1 MERLRKFRE
10 KLSPFS
16 SLEHRDFRLFI
27 LGFFISQLGF
37 QSLTIA
43 VSWQMYQLTKSAL
56 SLGMIGI
63 VSVIPTILFSMVGGI
78 VADKVDRKKLL
89 IITQLGFVVVALMLG
104 LLTYFEMINAMLI
117 YLIIAFQFTITA
129 FYAPVR
135 QSIIPNIV
143 PKKSLL
149 NAVSLNTLARQSA
162 IIIGPSIAGFILA
175 FYGTE
180 MVYFM
185 AAGALLLMLVTLIP
199 INIPDLVKE
208 KMPSFDLESVKEV
221 ARFFKK
227 SPIMMSLI
235 LLDFSATFFGSA
247 TSLLPIFAVE
257 ILQTDSSGL
266 GLLYAADS
274 LGGVV
279 AGIVLSSFKKVNHQG
294 KIIVGAVLVYGIST
308 VVFGLSNSFIVTC
321 MALMFIGGSDMT
333 STILRN
339 NIRQLLTPDYLR
351 GRVTGMNILFA
362 QGGPKLGDAEAGFL
376 ASVTSAPVSVVVGG
390 VGSIISTI
398 LIALNYKKLLRYK
411 GDETGL

>member
-1 MERLRKFRE
+1 MERLKRFRE

-16 SLEHRDFRLFI
+16 SLEHKDFRLFI

-43 VSWQMYQLTKSAL
+43 ISWQMYQLTKSAL
-56 SLGMIGI
+56 SLGLIGI
-63 VSVIPTILFSMVGGI
+63 VSVIPTILFSMIGGI

-89 IITQLGFVVVALMLG
+89 IITQLGFVLVALMLG
-104 LLTYFEMINAMLI
+104 LLTYFDQITPTLI

-162 IIIGPSIAGFILA
+162 IIIGPSIAGFVIAL
-175 FYGTE
+175 YGTG

-199 INIPDLVKE
+199 IKIPGLIKE
-208 KMPSFDLESVKEV
+208 RMPDFDWKSVKEV
-221 ARFFKK
+221 FVFIKK
-227 SPIMMSLI
+227 SPVMSSLI
-235 LLDFSATFFGSA
+235 LLDFTATFFGSA

-257 ILQTDSSGL
+257 ILKTDSSGL

-274 LGGVV
+274 LGGVA

-294 KIIVGAVLVYGIST
+294 KIIVGAVLIYGLST
-308 VVFGLSNSFIVTC
+308 VVFGLSSSFLITC
-321 MALMFIGGSDMT
+321 FALMAIGASDMT

-339 NIRQLLTPDYLR
+339 NIRQLMTPDHLR

-362 QGGPKLGDAEAGFL
+362 QGGPKLGDAESGIL
-376 ASVTSAPVSVVVGG
+376 ASAISAPAAVVVGG

-398 LIALNYKKLLRYK
+398 LIAARFKKLLRYK
-411 GDETGL
+411 GEETGL